1 MGHLLQQPYDFY
13 LVMDLECTCEEND
26 RNYPNEI
33 IEFPVI
39 LVNARTLSK
48 EAEFH
53 RFVRPILNPQLSEF
67 CTALT
72 GITQGTVDNAEPF
85 SIVLKQFD
93 QWLAQN
99 NLGSQDGASSYCFVT
114 DGIWDMKKFIALELS
129 KMDNGK
135 SIDLVQRMKLAFS
148 KWVDVR
154 QLFSAF
160 YGIRA
165 MGIDNMLSKWN
176 MNFAGRQHSGLDDTR
191 NIATVALNLMSE
203 GCLFYSTSTED
214 QAQTQE
220 EIAML
225 NTIREIK
232 KINKTLLCDK
242 KQSPFASH
250 NKYQVYQFRG
260 TLQQVKSIVPTI
272 RFASEPQNAAE
283 QIVKVSI
290 QTSKKSELQMRL
302 CGLENV
308 EQLEYE
314 ENPFQ
319 AQELLFEAPD
329 TVVFKKAA
337 FAGTL
342 EQVKRSIATIKR
354 SSGTLIIYFYVER
367 NQQFLV
373 NFPWS
378 SSNAATSNS
387 MISVASPANSPACEK
402 KDPCWLDISCKHV
415 VKTNENQS
423 KLMLTVAKLL
433 KLNPSLAPPS
443 LSASGGHTIDMN
455 QLSEEEWRVWR
466 GRLIAR
472 KKELQQMKM
481 KFKKDNPN
489 NVVMAQKKPKSKS
502 PPSSPALSHHNSGYN
517 SPNMSPKHLSN
528 YSSPVH
534 SPRYFNAHRNHH
546 HAHNQSPA
554 SPSKFNHY
562 HHSPA
567 SPRAHTN
574 RFCNENHQSS
584 SLFVSGNNGNLM
596 FSY

>member
-1 MGHLLQQPYDFY
+1 MN
-13 LVMDLECTCEEND
+13 LECTCEEND

-33 IEFPVI
+33 IEFPII
-39 LVNARTLSK
+39 LINSRTLTK

-67 CTALT
+67 CTSLT
-72 GITQGTVDNAEPF
+72 GITQDIVDNAEPF
-85 SIVLKQFD
+85 SNVLKQFGE
-93 QWLAQN
+93 WLNEN
-99 NLGSQDGASSYCFVT
+99 NLGSHEGASSFCFVT

-129 KMDNGK
+129 KLDNSK
-135 SIDLVQRMKLAFS
+135 QTELVQRMKLAFS

-176 MNFAGRQHSGLDDTR
+176 TNFAGRQHSGLDDTR
-191 NIATVALNLMSE
+191 NIATVSLNLMNE

-260 TLQQVKSIVPTI
+260 TLQQAKSIVPTI
-272 RFASEPQNAAE
+272 RFALEPRSAAE
-283 QIVKVSI
+283 QVVKVSI

-302 CGLENV
+302 CGLEGV

-329 TVVFKKAA
+329 TVLFKKAA

-342 EQVKRSIATIKR
+342 EQVKRAIATIKR

-373 NFPWS
+373 NFPWHASTANNSTS
-378 SSNAATSNS
+378 SP
-387 MISVASPANSPACEK
+387 MNSPACEK
-402 KDPCWLDISCKHV
+402 KDSCWLDISCKHV

-443 LSASGGHTIDMN
+443 LSATNGHPVDVN
-455 QLSEEEWRVWR
+455 LLSEEEWRVWR
-466 GRLIAR
+466 SRLIAR

-489 NVVMAQKKPKSKS
+489 NIVMAQKKPKMKS
-502 PPSSPALSHHNSGYN
+502 PPSSPAPSNYN
-517 SPNMSPKHLSN
+517 SPNTSPKHYSN
-528 YSSPVH
+528 YNSPVH
-534 SPRYFNAHRNHH
+534 SPRYYHHNNNAQYYRNHH
-546 HAHNQSPA
+546 THNQSPA

-567 SPRAHTN
+567 SPRVNHTN
-574 RFCNENHQSS
+574 RFCNETHQSS
-584 SLFVSGNNGNLM
+584 SLFVSGSNGNLM

>member
-33 IEFPVI
+33 IEFPII
-39 LVNARTLSK
+39 LINSRTLTK
-48 EAEFH
+48 DAEFH

-67 CTALT
+67 CTTLT
-72 GITQGTVDNAEPF
+72 GITQDIVDNAEPF
-85 SIVLKQFD
+85 SVVLKQFD
-93 QWLAQN
+93 DWLIEN
-99 NLGSQDGASSYCFVT
+99 NLGSHEGANSFCFVT

-129 KMDNGK
+129 KLDNNK
-135 SIDLVQRMKLAFS
+135 QTDLVQRMKLAFS

-176 MNFAGRQHSGLDDTR
+176 TNFAGRQHSGLDDTR
-191 NIATVALNLMSE
+191 NIATVSLNLMSE

-272 RFASEPQNAAE
+272 RFATEPRSAAE
-283 QIVKVSI
+283 QVVKVSI

-302 CGLENV
+302 CGLEGV

-329 TVVFKKAA
+329 TVLFKKAA

-342 EQVKRSIATIKR
+342 EQVKRAIATIKR
-354 SSGTLIIYFYVER
+354 SSGTLIIYFYLER

-373 NFPWS
+373 NFPWNATTANNAVS
-378 SSNAATSNS
+378 SP
-387 MISVASPANSPACEK
+387 MNSPACEK

-443 LSASGGHTIDMN
+443 LTANTDHTVDVN

-466 GRLIAR
+466 SRLIAR

-481 KFKKDNPN
+481 KYKKDNPN
-489 NVVMAQKKPKSKS
+489 NVVMAQKKPKMKS
-502 PPSSPALSHHNSGYN
+502 PPNSPAPSNYN
-517 SPNMSPKHLSN
+517 SPHTSPKHYSN
-528 YSSPVH
+528 YNSPAH
-534 SPRYFNAHRNHH
+534 SPRYHHNNGQYYRNH

-567 SPRAHTN
+567 SPRVNHTN
-574 RFCNENHQSS
+574 RFCNETHQS
-584 SLFVSGNNGNLM
+584 LVSGSNGNLM